1 MNNSQIAA
9 VRGSFFNYLKNNPS
23 IATSLFSSYD
33 SSAVWAI
40 GSGNPSAVPTVESYY
55 FDSTTGNVWYYNG
68 TDSPAVYSYL
78 CCLFDTRSTRKI
90 LINIDYTAIN
100 GGSSPQYTFNIPI
113 PALNLGEFISSM
125 ITLIN
130 VVGTDSADNNDAS
143 VSLIDSVYQNPIFS
157 NSPLEGCAEN
167 DLILSLPTYQYSGK
181 FSGLYSYILQFT
193 ATDLTLLTAGNWS
206 FILEISTI
214 P

>member
-1 MNNSQIAA
+1 
-9 VRGSFFNYLKNNPS
+9 
-23 IATSLFSSYD
+23 
-33 SSAVWAI
+33 
-40 GSGNPSAVPTVESYY
+40 
-55 FDSTTGNVWYYNG
+55 
-68 TDSPAVYSYL
+68 
-78 CCLFDTRSTRKI
+78 
-90 LINIDYTAIN
+90 
-100 GGSSPQYTFNIPI
+100 
-113 PALNLGEFISSM
+113 M

-130 VVGTDSADNNDAS
+130 VVGTDNADNNDAS